1 MSGMMN
7 LTSQAAMMISMNVY
21 TLIFCLP
28 LSFSFSLSALIG
40 GSLGAGDVAKAKRVT
55 KYATI
60 MCMSI
65 CLILAVGLSLLSNK
79 IVQSYSN
86 S

>member
-1 MSGMMN
+1 
-7 LTSQAAMMISMNVY
+7 
-21 TLIFCLP
+21 
-28 LSFSFSLSALIG
+28 
-40 GSLGAGDVAKAKRVT
+40 
-55 KYATI
+55 